1 MSEQTHRYWLTYSAE
16 LVQRP
21 LIWEMA
27 QKFKVVFNIKQ
38 ASITKDVGI
47 MALELTGQR
56 EEIKA
61 AVKWFEQNNVQVEPV
76 EINTIEG

>member
-1 MSEQTHRYWLTYSAE
+1 MSEQVHRYWLTYSSE

-21 LIWEMA
+21 LIWEMS
-27 QKFKVVFNIKQ
+27 QKFNVIFNIKQ

-47 MALELTGQR
+47 MALELTGER
-56 EEIKA
+56 AEIKS
-61 AVKWFEQNNVQVEPV
+61 VIGWFESNNVQVEPV